1 MANLA
6 RIKANVAKMAAQNAP
21 IADIDGYIAAEGVT
35 VDDVRN
41 FKMPSAAPAQ
51 PQAPSGL
58 YNNATAGLNDVIY
71 RTLGAPVD
79 LANTALRA
87 GAAGVH
93 ALGGP
98 DIELPVDTVGG
109 HQSIA
114 DMFSKVG
121 TNDPSKVVASGPLD
135 QIARAAGEGAGYAIA
150 PDMALTGLS
159 RAGAIAPNL
168 AELLR
173 PMTGGA
179 DSLPQLAGNAFTGAT
194 AGVGSQVAQNVAPD
208 NLKPV
213 ASIAGGLAGGL
224 AGSMA
229 ASVPGMVHAG
239 AGVARDFAQP
249 FSTEGQ
255 QQMAGQQLRAAATD
269 PQAAMD
275 ALASRQPGLPGDM
288 PTTFQASGD
297 MGIGGLERGVAA
309 RNPAEFMQRRA
320 DQNSA
325 RLDALASIQQ
335 QGAPEKAA
343 AAVRQRLAGIQQQ
356 ADASIKAAVGNA
368 NQAVTNLVP
377 RVAPEN
383 VGSQLRQD
391 VEAARAA
398 AKQQETQLWDA
409 VDPDGT
415 FALNV
420 GGAQQRLQA
429 IRKGMTPMAKP
440 PSGEEAA
447 IYSAFGKAKGS
458 VLPLRQVID
467 LQTRLKDAMRQE
479 RINSGDSAAYRR
491 MSMLNGSIERD
502 LDNAIVSRVRQEQ
515 QAVAA
520 GQMAPEETIAASINN
535 WVSNWRTRQSEQAA
549 GFDSGTSGGGNA
561 SGRASSSTRVSGATG
576 EGGFRPGG
584 PPGNPGLSADALQPN
599 TDQDAVQRL
608 RDARAATLNRVNTF
622 DNSTLGPISARPSTV
637 SPYDMPAG
645 TVPGQVFFSGPGSP
659 EAIARLRSAVGDN
672 RALQSV
678 EQYANDRLQLAA
690 MRPDGTLDPNKAA
703 AWMRGHADALRVMPG
718 IASRMLAA
726 VRSSLNADQ
735 AAKTGAQSV
744 ADASEGIAGRLAGVT
759 EPNDVSRIVG
769 GIFSRQDAAGQMMK
783 ARAAIGN
790 DPEAL
795 DGLKRA
801 VVDHIASQF
810 VGNTEAGTSGLGT
823 MKSDAF
829 QTFLTRNKGA
839 LKAAGF
845 NDSQIA
851 SMKMIAD
858 SLQRANRSIASVR
871 LPGGSNTTQDILAS
885 KAIDGAPT
893 MMAKIAVAVT
903 LATHTAG
910 IAGGIAT
917 GIAGALQRHGI
928 EQVDDLVKQAML
940 DPNLA
945 LELMRRVK
953 PGDEV
958 KLAGTIGERFLQSL
972 DRTAQRA
979 TRGAAAATE
988 GIITVRGRDGS
999 TARVPAMAGAR

>member
-1 MANLA
+1 MADLA

-21 IADIDGYIAAEGVT
+21 IADIDGYITAEGVT

-41 FKMPSAAPAQ
+41 FKMPS
-51 PQAPSGL
+51 QAPSGV

-87 GAAGVH
+87 GAAGLH

-114 DMFSKVG
+114 DMFNKVG
-121 TNDPSKVVASGPLD
+121 TNDPAKVVAANPLD
-135 QIARAAGEGAGYAIA
+135 QLARAAGEGAGYAIA

-168 AELLR
+168 ADLLR
-173 PMTGGA
+173 PVTGGA
-179 DSLPQLAGNAFTGAT
+179 DTLGQVAGNAMTGAT
-194 AGVGSQVAQNVAPD
+194 AGVGSQMAQNVAPD

-213 ASIAGGLAGGL
+213 AGLVGGLAGGA
-224 AGSMA
+224 AGSLA
-229 ASVPGMVHAG
+229 TAVPGMVRAG
-239 AGVARDFAQP
+239 AGVVRDFAQP

-255 QQMAGQQLRAAATD
+255 QQMAGQQLRTAATD
-269 PQAAMD
+269 PAAAMD
-275 ALASRQPGLPGDM
+275 ALAGRQPGLPGDM

-297 MGIGGLERGVAA
+297 MGLGGLERGVAA
-309 RNPAEFMQRRA
+309 RNPGDFMQRRA

-325 RLDALASIQQ
+325 RLTALASIQQ
-335 QGAPEKAA
+335 QGAPEKVAS
-343 AAVRQRLAGIQQQ
+343 AVRQRLVAIQQQ
-356 ADASIKAAVGNA
+356 VDASIKAAVGNA
-368 NQAVTNLVP
+368 NQAVTNMGP
-377 RVAPEN
+377 RVPPEN
-383 VGSQLRQD
+383 VGTQLRQD
-391 VEAARAA
+391 IEAARAT
-398 AKQQETQLWDA
+398 AKQQEDQLWSA

-447 IYSAFGKAKGS
+447 IYSAFGKAQGS

-502 LDNAIVSRVRQEQ
+502 LDNAIVSRVRQQ
-515 QAVAA
+515 QRAVAA
-520 GQMAPEETIAASINN
+520 GQMAPEQTAEYRLAQE
-535 WVSNWRTRQSEQAA
+535 REQWLAGRNARAA
-549 GFDSGTSGGGNA
+549 GENGGTGAGAYGASGSSAVPGAYRAEVSGNGRSGNA
-561 SGRASSSTRVSGATG
+561 
-576 EGGFRPGG
+576 
-584 PPGNPGLSADALQPN
+584 PGNPGLSPDDLQPN

-608 RDARAATLNRVNTF
+608 RDARAATLNRINTF
-622 DNSTLGPISARPSTV
+622 DNDTLSPVRARPSTV

-659 EAIARLRSAVGDN
+659 EAIARLRTAVGDS
-672 RALQSV
+672 RAMRSI
-678 EQYANDRLQLAA
+678 EQYANDRLQQAA
-690 MRPDGTLDPNKAA
+690 MRPDGTLDSNRAA
-703 AWMRGHADALRVMPG
+703 AWVRSHADALRAVPSIG
-718 IASRMLAA
+718 SKILAA
-726 VRSSLNADQ
+726 IKASAEADQ
-735 AAKTGAQSV
+735 TAKAGAQTL
-744 ADASEGIAGRLAGVT
+744 ADAQAGISGRLAGIS
-759 EPNDVSRIVG
+759 EPTDISRVVG
-769 GIFSRQDAAGQMMK
+769 GIFSRQDAAAQMFK
-783 ARAAIGN
+783 ARVAIGN

-801 VVDHIASQF
+801 VIDHIASQY

-823 MKSDAF
+823 MKSDGF

-839 LKAAGF
+839 LKGAGF
-845 NDSQIA
+845 SDSQIG
-851 SMKMIAD
+851 MMQRIAD
-858 SLQRANRSIASVR
+858 SLQQANRSIASVR
-871 LPGGSNTTQDILAS
+871 LPGGSNTTQDVLAS

-893 MMAKIAVAVT
+893 MMAKIAVAAT
-903 LATHTAG
+903 MATHAAG
-910 IAGGIAT
+910 VAGGIAT
-917 GIAGALQRHGI
+917 SVLGVLRQHGI
-928 EQVDDLVKQAML
+928 NEVDDLVKQAML

-945 LELMRRVK
+945 LELMRKVK

-958 KLAGTIGERFLQSL
+958 KVAGTIGQRFQQSVA
-972 DRTAQRA
+972 RTAQRGV
-979 TRGAAAATE
+979 RGAAAASA
-988 GIITVRGRDGS
+988 GSITARGRDGTS
-999 TARVPAMAGAR
+999 ATVPMFGGAR